1 MIMRIDDINS
11 KELKLNVIDYLKIEG
26 WDGGQEF
33 EDMCAY
39 VHSHLDLTDKE
50 LYEKMLKIL
59 SYDNPKVDNFDL
71 MKLITLAK
79 EERGKKAMFNLI
91 SNLNKL

>member
-33 EDMCAY
+33 
-39 VHSHLDLTDKE
+39 
-50 LYEKMLKIL
+50 
-59 SYDNPKVDNFDL
+59 
-71 MKLITLAK
+71 
-79 EERGKKAMFNLI
+79 
-91 SNLNKL
+91 